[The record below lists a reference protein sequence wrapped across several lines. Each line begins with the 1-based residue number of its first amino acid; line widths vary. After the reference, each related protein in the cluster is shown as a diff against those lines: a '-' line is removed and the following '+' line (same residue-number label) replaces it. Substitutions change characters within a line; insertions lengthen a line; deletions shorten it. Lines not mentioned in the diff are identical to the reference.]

1 MYLFGSVPKAAERA
15 RLFNR
20 QTINSTTM
28 KSKRIALILLALL
41 FAAHSSLIAQ
51 EKKMTRK
58 EKEAAWRAARLK
70 KRAQE
75 KREEMHND
83 SIAFMQAIN
92 AVKNGSWALEASN
105 ITFDNGVTRFVTE
118 STNFVSVNDGQG
130 TVQTAFNNSNIN
142 SPNGLGGITL
152 EGRVSGE
159 DMRTDKEGNIYL
171 SYNIL
176 SADISATVSVVITA
190 YTNQATAT
198 VSPNFSS
205 RQMTMNGYIYPYAT
219 AGIIEGSSGYY

>member
-75 KREEMHND
+75 EREEMHND

-92 AVKNGSWALEASN
+92 AVRNGSWALEASN
-105 ITFDNGVTRFVTE
+105 VTFDNGVTRFVTE
-118 STNFVSVNDGQG
+118 NTNFVSVNDGQG

>member
-1 MYLFGSVPKAAERA
+1 
-15 RLFNR
+15 
-20 QTINSTTM
+20 
-28 KSKRIALILLALL
+28 
-41 FAAHSSLIAQ
+41 
-51 EKKMTRK
+51 MTRK

-75 KREEMHND
+75 EREEMHND

-105 ITFDNGVTRFVTE
+105 VTFDNGVTRFVTE
-118 STNFVSVNDGQG
+118 STNFVSVDEGQG

-159 DMRTDKEGNIYL
+159 DMRTDKEGNVYL
-171 SYNIL
+171 SYNIQG
-176 SADISATVSVVITA
+176 ADISATVSVVITA

-205 RQMTMNGYIYPYAT
+205 RQMTMSGYIYPYAT